1 MTGQTDIQKQLFS
14 LQDIPYGDFQ
24 ARLIPNLPRESVIGV
39 RTPELRRLAKKLS
52 GTPEAEAFL
61 KELPHHFFEENQLHA
76 FLLEGVKDYDGCI
89 RLLEAFLPYVDNWA
103 TCDQMCPKVLGKHP
117 DRLLEQIRV
126 WLSSSHTYTV
136 RFAIGL
142 LMRYYLDERFAPE
155 YPRLVA
161 AVASEEYYV
170 NMMIAWYF
178 ATALAKQYDS
188 ILPYLKEQR
197 LGNWIHNKTIQKAVE
212 SYRISPEQK
221 EELRALRRKE

>member
-1 MTGQTDIQKQLFS
+1 MTGQTDIQNQLFS

-24 ARLIPNLPRESVIGV
+24 ARLIPNLPRETVIGV

-61 KELPHHFFEENQLHA
+61 KELPHRFFEENQLHA
-76 FLLEGVKDYDGCI
+76 FLLEGVKAYDDCI

-117 DRLLEQIRV
+117 DRLLGQIRV

-142 LMRYYLDERFAPE
+142 LMRYYLDGRFSPE

-178 ATALAKQYDS
+178 ATALAKQYGS
-188 ILPYLKEQR
+188 ILPYLKEQQ
-197 LGNWIHNKTIQKAVE
+197 LGSWIHNKTIQKALE
-212 SYRISPEQK
+212 SYRVSPEQK
-221 EELRALRRKE
+221 EELRALRRKD